1 MIEYKLDSLESIDES
16 LQGLYEQTDTGYQLK
31 VTGIPEPEKEDLS
44 GLKNKVDE
52 LLREKKAASQ
62 KAREAA
68 EEAEAARLEA
78 AKKGND
84 TEALDKS
91 WQEKFNAREIELKKE
106 LDELSG
112 TLVKLTSGQ
121 TATKIAA
128 EIAVQGSAD
137 VLLPHLERRL
147 RTEFRDGSPVTVV
160 LDKDGKPSAMSV
172 DELKAEFQ
180 NSAAFAPLIVG
191 TKANGAGRTGGNE
204 SSGAG
209 VNEVSRSEFDR
220 MNQAQRANFAKNG
233 GKLKDDQRFIS
244 WLMF

>member
-233 GKLKDDQRFIS
+233 GKLKDD
-244 WLMF
+244 

>member
-1 MIEYKLDSLESIDES
+1 MIEFKLDSLENIDET

-68 EEAEAARLEA
+68 EEADAARLEA

-91 WQEKFNAREIELKKE
+91 WQEKFNAREVELKKE
-106 LDELSG
+106 LEELSG

-160 LDKDGKPSAMSV
+160 LDKDGKPSAMSI

-233 GKLKDDQRFIS
+233 GKLKDD
-244 WLMF
+244 

>member
-1 MIEYKLDSLESIDES
+1 MIEFKLDSLENIDET

-68 EEAEAARLEA
+68 EEADAARLEA

-91 WQEKFNAREIELKKE
+91 WQEKFNAREVELKKE
-106 LDELSG
+106 LEELSV

-160 LDKDGKPSAMSV
+160 LDKDGKPSAMSI

-233 GKLKDDQRFIS
+233 GKLKDD
-244 WLMF
+244 

>member
-1 MIEYKLDSLESIDES
+1 MIEFKLDSLENIDES

-31 VTGIPEPEKEDLS
+31 VTGIPEPENEDLS

-68 EEAEAARLEA
+68 EEADAARLEA

-91 WQEKFNAREIELKKE
+91 WQEKFNAREVELKKE
-106 LDELSG
+106 LEELSG

-147 RTEFRDGSPVTVV
+147 RTEFREGSPVTVV

-233 GKLKDDQRFIS
+233 GKLKDD
-244 WLMF
+244 

>member
-1 MIEYKLDSLESIDES
+1 MIEYQLESLENIDET

-68 EEAEAARLEA
+68 EEADAARLEA

-91 WQEKFNAREIELKKE
+91 WQEKFNAREVELKKE

-147 RTEFRDGSPVTVV
+147 RTEFREGSPVTVV
-160 LDKDGKPSAMSV
+160 LDKDGKPSAMTV

-233 GKLKDDQRFIS
+233 GKLKDD
-244 WLMF
+244 

>member
-1 MIEYKLDSLESIDES
+1 MIEFKLDSLENIDET

-91 WQEKFNAREIELKKE
+91 WQEKFNAREVELKKE
-106 LDELSG
+106 LEELSG

-160 LDKDGKPSAMSV
+160 LDKDGKPSAMSI

-233 GKLKDDQRFIS
+233 GKLKDD
-244 WLMF
+244 

>member
-68 EEAEAARLEA
+68 EEADAARLEA

-91 WQEKFNAREIELKKE
+91 WQEKFNAREVELKKE
-106 LDELSG
+106 LEELSG

-233 GKLKDDQRFIS
+233 GKLKDD
-244 WLMF
+244 

>member
-1 MIEYKLDSLESIDES
+1 MIEFKLDSLENIDES

-91 WQEKFNAREIELKKE
+91 WQDKFNAREIELKKE
-106 LDELSG
+106 LEELSG

-209 VNEVSRSEFDR
+209 VNEVSRSDFDR

-233 GKLKDDQRFIS
+233 GKLKDD
-244 WLMF
+244 

>member
-1 MIEYKLDSLESIDES
+1 MIEFKLDSLENIDES

-91 WQEKFNAREIELKKE
+91 WQDKFNAREIELKKE
-106 LDELSG
+106 LEELSG

-233 GKLKDDQRFIS
+233 GKLKDD
-244 WLMF
+244 

>member
-1 MIEYKLDSLESIDES
+1 MIEFKLDSLENIDES

-91 WQEKFNAREIELKKE
+91 WQDKFNAREIELKKE
-106 LDELSG
+106 LEELSG

-147 RTEFRDGSPVTVV
+147 RTEFREGSPVTVV

-233 GKLKDDQRFIS
+233 GKLKDD
-244 WLMF
+244 

>member
-1 MIEYKLDSLESIDES
+1 MIEFKLDSLENIDES

-31 VTGIPEPEKEDLS
+31 VTGIPEPDKEDLS

-91 WQEKFNAREIELKKE
+91 WQEKFNAREVELKKE
-106 LDELSG
+106 LEELSG

-160 LDKDGKPSAMSV
+160 LDKDGKPSAMSI

-233 GKLKDDQRFIS
+233 GKLKDD
-244 WLMF
+244 

>member
-1 MIEYKLDSLESIDES
+1 MIEFKLDSLENIDES
-16 LQGLYEQTDTGYQLK
+16 LQELYEQTDTGYQLK

-91 WQEKFNAREIELKKE
+91 WQDKFNAREVELKKE
-106 LDELSG
+106 LEELSG

-147 RTEFRDGSPVTVV
+147 RTEFREGSPVTVV

-209 VNEVSRSEFDR
+209 VNEVSRSDFDR

-233 GKLKDDQRFIS
+233 GKLKDD
-244 WLMF
+244 

>member
-1 MIEYKLDSLESIDES
+1 MIEYQLKSLEDIDET
-16 LQGLYEQTDTGYQLK
+16 LHGLYEQTDTGYQLK
-31 VTGIPEPEKEDLS
+31 VTGIPAPDQEDLT

-62 KAREAA
+62 KAREAT
-68 EEAEAARLEA
+68 EQAEAARLEA

-91 WQEKFNAREIELKKE
+91 WQEKFNAREVELKKE
-106 LDELSG
+106 LDAMSG

-137 VLLPHLERRL
+137 VLLPHLEKRL
-147 RTEFRDGSPVTVV
+147 KTEFREGSPVTVV
-160 LDKDGKPSAMSV
+160 LDKDGKPSAMTV

-204 SSGAG
+204 SSGAR
-209 VNEVSRSEFDR
+209 VNEISRSEFDR

-233 GKLKDDQRFIS
+233 GKLKDD
-244 WLMF
+244 

>member
-1 MIEYKLDSLESIDES
+1 MIEFKLDSLENIDES

-91 WQEKFNAREIELKKE
+91 WQDKFNAREVELKKE

-147 RTEFRDGSPVTVV
+147 RTEFREGSPVTVV

-209 VNEVSRSEFDR
+209 VNEVSRSDFDR

-233 GKLKDDQRFIS
+233 GKLKDD
-244 WLMF
+244 

>member
-68 EEAEAARLEA
+68 EEADAARLEA

-91 WQEKFNAREIELKKE
+91 WQEKFNAREVELKKE

-233 GKLKDDQRFIS
+233 GKLKDD
-244 WLMF
+244 

>member
-1 MIEYKLDSLESIDES
+1 MIEYQLESLENIDET

-68 EEAEAARLEA
+68 EEADAARLEA

-91 WQEKFNAREIELKKE
+91 WQEKFDAREVELKKE

-233 GKLKDDQRFIS
+233 GKLKDD
-244 WLMF
+244 

>member
-1 MIEYKLDSLESIDES
+1 MIEFKLDSLENIDES

-91 WQEKFNAREIELKKE
+91 WQEKFNAREVELKKE
-106 LDELSG
+106 LEELSG

-137 VLLPHLERRL
+137 VLLPHLEKRL

-160 LDKDGKPSAMSV
+160 LDKDGKPSAMSI

-233 GKLKDDQRFIS
+233 GKLKDD
-244 WLMF
+244 

>member
-1 MIEYKLDSLESIDES
+1 MIEFKIESLEGLDES
-16 LQGLYEQTDTGYQLK
+16 LHGLYEETDTGYQLK
-31 VTGIPEPEKEDLS
+31 VSGIPEPQQEDLT
-44 GLKNKVDE
+44 GLKKKVEE
-52 LLREKKAASQ
+52 LLSEKKRESQ

-68 EEAEAARLEA
+68 EAAEAARLEA

-91 WQEKFNAREIELKKE
+91 WREKFESREAELQKQ
-106 LDELSG
+106 LNDLSG
-112 TLVKLTSGQ
+112 TIVNLTSGQ

-147 RTEFRDGSPVTVV
+147 KTEFRDGQPTTVV
-160 LDKDGKPSAMSV
+160 LDKEGKPSAMTV
-172 DELKAEFQ
+172 EELKQEFQ

-209 VNEVSRSEFDR
+209 VNEVSRSDFDR
-220 MNQAQRANFAKNG
+220 MNQAQRAQFAKTG
-233 GKLKDDQRFIS
+233 GKLKDD
-244 WLMF
+244 

>member
-1 MIEYKLDSLESIDES
+1 LSLKLDSLENIDES

-91 WQEKFNAREIELKKE
+91 WQEKFNAREVELKKE
-106 LDELSG
+106 LEELSG

-160 LDKDGKPSAMSV
+160 LDKDGKPSAMSI

-233 GKLKDDQRFIS
+233 GKLKDD
-244 WLMF
+244 